1 MIQLIP
7 TKIENGRI
15 VEDTAT
21 IRVEPI
27 RISAT
32 SKTLAGKNGSQTVG
46 SFKILLQPDTDITIG
61 HKILIDGKKWEI
73 LSLYKPNDAEGNP
86 HHIQV
91 IV

>member
-32 SKTLAGKNGSQTVG
+32 SKTLAGK
-46 SFKILLQPDTDITIG
+46 
-61 HKILIDGKKWEI
+61 KWI
-73 LSLYKPNDAEGNP
+73 SDCS
-86 HHIQV
+86 
-91 IV
+91 